1 MHRTNLRLSPV
12 PHTRPTEP
20 APLQGRSAT
29 QPWRSSGQRSLRH
42 EHGRDDDLDA
52 VVERVWCIGQICP
65 SACAQMHAAP
75 EALADMVERKAVG
88 MAARRQRW
96 HTSQPA
102 ANRCS

>member
-12 PHTRPTEP
+12 PQHEADGVSTAAGPISD
-20 APLQGRSAT
+20 AAMAVIGSAV
-29 QPWRSSGQRSLRH
+29 LRH

-75 EALADMVERKAVG
+75 EALANMVERKAVG
-88 MAARRQRW
+88 TAARRQRW